1 MVKKAKKKAKKKIGP
16 LDKIKKEIEN
26 LEKLHEKEDAIVEKI
41 SDILD
46 EESFKDDE
54 DFEWK

>member
-1 MVKKAKKKAKKKIGP
+1 MGKKAKKKAKKKIGP
-16 LDKIKKEIEN
+16 LDQIRKELDK
-26 LEKLHEKEDAIVEKI
+26 LESLHEKEDAIVEKI